1 MSIFRKILKGAA
13 KLASFVPGPIGAIA
27 KVGGTIAASAA
38 AVRAG
43 TQVVRASSQVIPGVG
58 RVIASGGVRRIA
70 GRVLAGAGTVA
81 TGAAIYDAAGNFL
94 GNQKKRRGINPMNM
108 KAAKRALRRIERA
121 KKLMS
126 RLGHI
131 TIRKEK
137 C

>member
-1 MSIFRKILKGAA
+1 MSIWRSIG
-13 KLASFVPGPIGAIA
+13 KLAKKAAGFIPGPIGAVA
-27 KVGGTIAASAA
+27 KLLTAGGAVVAASRAA
-38 AVRAG
+38 LP
-43 TQVVRASSQVIPGVG
+43 VVARIVPGVG
-58 RVIASGGVRRIA
+58 QVVVRGARRARGPIGRIVGA
-70 GRVLAGAGTVA
+70 AGTAA
-81 TGAAIYDAAGNFL
+81 TGAAIYDAAGNYM
-94 GNQKKRRGINPMNM
+94 GDRKKHRGINPMNM